1 LENPGL
7 LPTCCAICH
16 TTGDATELYPANFD
30 TQAFNPVVFSA
41 RRLPDRIHYR
51 LVKCNRCGLVRSDP
65 IASSE
70 MLAQLYQKSTFTYT
84 EEVANLKQT
93 YGFYLAELQK
103 YGAQKGNLLEIGC
116 GNGFFL
122 EEALSQGY
130 QNVQGV
136 EPSQEAVLGAGSSVQ
151 QNIACDIMRPG
162 LFKPEQ
168 FDVVCMFQ
176 VLDHIPDPEVLM
188 KECFRVLKPGG
199 LILCLNHN
207 IESWSARLLKERSP
221 IIDIEHTYLYSP
233 ASLSRLL
240 ETYGF
245 IARHVGSV
253 YNRYTLYYL
262 ARLIPLSTTVK
273 SWVLNLLKRSF
284 IGCMR
289 ASVPLGNLYIVA
301 QKTDRIEQNK

>member
-16 TTGDATELYPANFD
+16 TTGNATELYPANFD
-30 TQAFNPVVFSA
+30 MQAFNPAVFSA

-70 MLAQLYQKSTFTYT
+70 MLAQLYQKSTFTYN

-103 YGAQKGNLLEIGC
+103 YGAQKGKLLEIGC

-122 EEALSQGY
+122 EEALTQGY
-130 QNVQGV
+130 RSVQGV
-136 EPSQEAVLGAGSSVQ
+136 EPSQAAVLGASSSVQ

-162 LFKPEQ
+162 LFGPEQ

-188 KECFRVLKPGG
+188 KECFKVLKSGG

-221 IIDIEHTYLYSP
+221 IIDIEHTYLYS
-233 ASLSRLL
+233 SSTLSRFF
-240 ETYGF
+240 ETYEF
-245 IARHVGSV
+245 TVRHVGTV

-262 ARLIPLSTTVK
+262 ARLIPLSMTVK
-273 SWVLNLLKRSF
+273 SGLLKFLKTTFFGR
-284 IGCMR
+284 IR
-289 ASVPLGNLYIVA
+289 ASVPLGNLHIVA
-301 QKTDRIEQNK
+301 QKPDRIGLNK